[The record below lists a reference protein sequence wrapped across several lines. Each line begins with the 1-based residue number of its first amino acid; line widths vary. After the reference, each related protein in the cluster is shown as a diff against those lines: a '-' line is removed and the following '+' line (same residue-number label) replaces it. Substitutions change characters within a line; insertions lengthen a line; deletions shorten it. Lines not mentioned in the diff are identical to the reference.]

1 MRKIILVAASAAG
14 VVAATPAVAGT
25 NSATLTVT
33 AEVLESCEVSD
44 ATLAWT
50 GLGVLNGANHDT
62 STSMSLTCT
71 DGSDFNVTMGAGGN
85 AVSGQ
90 RYMAGSGTDKIPY
103 SLYLGVPASGT
114 LLAVNNAIAAG
125 TGTGSAQTLTIG
137 GRIPSTAGNV
147 AAETYS
153 DSVAVTVTF

>member
-14 VVAATPAVAGT
+14 VVTATPAVAGT
-25 NSATLTVT
+25 NSATMTVT

-85 AVSGQ
+85 ANAGQ

-114 LLAVNNAIAAG
+114 LLAVNTAIAAG

-147 AAETYS
+147 AADTYS
-153 DSVAVTVTF
+153 DSVAVTVPF